1 MATAKPKKKK
11 SGSAKKPVPTLK
23 KKKVAKG
30 PAKKAV
36 PKKVS
41 PKKEKPMIKA
51 VSPVGVMAV
60 PKVKDEKEETR
71 KTLLDMR
78 EKLLAGISENPIPE
92 ALATQSDIGDIID
105 QAGDERDREL
115 SLLLSGRDKEKLLA
129 INEALEKLK
138 EGTYGICEECGERIG
153 HAPGEIRCLL
163 PGEIGERDAPPEKGG
178 RGPYPPGVGLLLHI
192 GRRRGLTLFPLEK
205 KAASRVWRDAAFFHG
220 ARSVDLLDDLDVLGL
235 GAFGGVFDFEADF
248 LAFRQ
253 GLKAVTLDCSVMDE

>member
-51 VSPVGVMAV
+51 VSPVGEMAV
-60 PKVKDEKEETR
+60 PKVQDEKEETR

-115 SLLLSGRDKEKLLA
+115 SLLLSVRDKEKLLA

-153 HAPGEIRCLL
+153 SGRLKVMPLAKYDVSCQAKL
-163 PGEIGERDAPPEKGG
+163 EKEM
-178 RGPYPPGVGLLLHI
+178 RLQ
-192 GRRRGLTLFPLEK
+192 RREEEDLTLR
-205 KAASRVWRDAAFFHG
+205 A
-220 ARSVDLLDDLDVLGL
+220 
-235 GAFGGVFDFEADF
+235 
-248 LAFRQ
+248 LAYSSTSEEEE
-253 GLKAVTLDCSVMDE
+253 G